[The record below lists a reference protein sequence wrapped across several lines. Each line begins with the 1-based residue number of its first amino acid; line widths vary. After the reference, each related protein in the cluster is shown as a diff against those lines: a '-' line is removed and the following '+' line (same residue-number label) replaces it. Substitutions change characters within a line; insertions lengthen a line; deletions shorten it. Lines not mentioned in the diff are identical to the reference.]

1 MLRSRRGFTLVEI
14 LIVVVIL
21 GILAAIV
28 IPQFARATTQA
39 QEGALASQ
47 LQNLQGQIDIY
58 HARNGT
64 YPPTTSSQTFW
75 DAMLDTANGGAHPY
89 LDGIPVNLAYPGTMA
104 QRQTIGPVTTAGV
117 RGAAST
123 AWVFNTVEHR
133 IYASYYDE
141 ASQKVTSTATD

>member
-1 MLRSRRGFTLVEI
+1 MLRSRQGFTLVEI

-21 GILAAIV
+21 GILAAIA
-28 IPQFARATTQA
+28 IPQFARASTQA

-58 HARNGT
+58 HART
-64 YPPTTSSQTFW
+64 ASYPPTTTSQAFW
-75 DAMLDTANGGAHPY
+75 DALLDTANAGANAY
-89 LDGIPVNLAYPGTMA
+89 IDGIPVNLAFPGTMA
-104 QRQTIGPVTTAGV
+104 QRQTISAVGASGV
-117 RGAAST
+117 RGAVGS

-141 ASQKVTSTATD
+141 AAQRVTSNAAD